1 MKLVA
6 ELGADEVIEYHSSRF
21 EDRTQQVD
29 VVFDGVGAETLDRSW
44 NMLKPGG
51 RMVTIASIDD
61 AAEQR
66 VKDAFFIVE
75 PNQQQ
80 LAEVA
85 RMLRAGTLRT
95 LVNAVVPLE
104 QASNAYS
111 GSLTNKR
118 GYGKVVITIPGDK

>member
-104 QASNAYS
+104 HASNAYS

-118 GYGKVVITIPGDK
+118 GYGKVAITIPGDK